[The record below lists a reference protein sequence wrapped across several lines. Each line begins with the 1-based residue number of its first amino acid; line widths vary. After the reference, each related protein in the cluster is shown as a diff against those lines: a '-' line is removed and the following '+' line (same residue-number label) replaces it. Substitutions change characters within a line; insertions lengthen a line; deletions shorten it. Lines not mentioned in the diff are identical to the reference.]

1 MKTCAS
7 VARLKPLLAA
17 HFCRRTYEAVSS
29 ILADTERR
37 AGPFA
42 TADAT
47 YLRCMCAADAAV
59 TQVHRPWILYIS
71 KWVDYSNKYGF
82 GFQLSDNS
90 VGIMFNDDTR
100 MVLTADNAS
109 VHTAALLSPR
119 RGGAGIKRFRDPP
132 VRPSVRLSVS
142 AQARPPELCGLR
154 IGPRTDVD
162 PPRSAGGISSRRAI
176 TCLFFQINANVS

>member
-119 RGGAGIKRFRDPP
+119 RGGAGIKRCRDPP
-132 VRPSVRLSVS
+132 VRPSV
-142 AQARPPELCGLR
+142 C
-154 IGPRTDVD
+154 
-162 PPRSAGGISSRRAI
+162 PPRLGQLISKFHYTDTDTGPTRTGPDTDKVRAR
-176 TCLFFQINANVS
+176 CRV

>member
-1 MKTCAS
+1 
-7 VARLKPLLAA
+7 
-17 HFCRRTYEAVSS
+17 
-29 ILADTERR
+29 
-37 AGPFA
+37 
-42 TADAT
+42 
-47 YLRCMCAADAAV
+47 MCAADAAV

-132 VRPSVRLSVS
+132 VRPSVRLSV
-142 AQARPPELCGLR
+142 PP
-154 IGPRTDVD
+154 GP
-162 PPRSAGGISSRRAI
+162 
-176 TCLFFQINANVS
+176 ANS